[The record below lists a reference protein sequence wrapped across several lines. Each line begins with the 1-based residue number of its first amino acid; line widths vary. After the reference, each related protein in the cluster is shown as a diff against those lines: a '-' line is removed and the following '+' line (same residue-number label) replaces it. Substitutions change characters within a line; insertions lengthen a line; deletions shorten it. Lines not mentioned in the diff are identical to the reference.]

1 MNKAELGQAI
11 ATERKAQG
19 ITIRKMAEMAETSTR
34 AVQAVEKGLYNV
46 GIDTYLKIAQ
56 MLNLSLKV
64 GEWPT
69 TPAKEIRPSQA
80 NCGGLFRVLLNAEGI
95 DSSYKHCKGSE
106 NSPYKQ
112 KMCVEIAYLSLELP
126 NKSAKTFLFAD

>member
-64 GEWPT
+64 GE
-69 TPAKEIRPSQA
+69 
-80 NCGGLFRVLLNAEGI
+80 
-95 DSSYKHCKGSE
+95 
-106 NSPYKQ
+106 
-112 KMCVEIAYLSLELP
+112 
-126 NKSAKTFLFAD
+126 